1 MKRTVLRDFTFVA
14 TIVIG
19 VLGTPLTTVRRAA
32 SLRTEAGGQ
41 KLLASTDFASVALA
55 TATMGPPKLDPK
67 QLLSKSMVNSALSSD
82 RERVEVLARNIT
94 FPEVL
99 NQGELMTRV
108 EYPNSRILCL
118 DAALYAGRV
127 EGLILA
133 MDRDTVLEHR
143 LQWVIDAADD
153 LFNSCLEVFL
163 LEAFTGQIENDRNQ
177 RKEFIEEIAEQ
188 IRMIQKAL
196 RYARDVKFKED
207 ARKFG

>member
-1 MKRTVLRDFTFVA
+1 MKRTVLRDFTFVV

-19 VLGTPLTTVRRAA
+19 VLGTSLTTVWQAA
-32 SLRTEAGGQ
+32 PLRTEAGGQ

-55 TATMGPPKLDPK
+55 TATNDPFKPHPKRPSSTSVLD
-67 QLLSKSMVNSALSSD
+67 SALRND

-99 NQGELMTRV
+99 NQGEIMIRF

-133 MDRDTVLEHR
+133 MDRETVLEHG
-143 LQWVIDAADD
+143 LQWIIDAADD

-163 LEAFTGQIENDRNQ
+163 LEAFAGQIENDSNQ
-177 RKEFIEEIAEQ
+177 RKEIVENLAEQ
-188 IRMIQKAL
+188 IRWIQKSL
-196 RYARDVKFKED
+196 RYARNVKINGD